1 MIMLKDSL
9 RQIYAKVFV
18 LQCAITVVL
27 VLLLL
32 PFDANLSLSALV
44 GAGAV
49 LLGNG
54 CYMLFETGGAVLG
67 IGQKKTVK
75 KRLGGSIL
83 GRHLLAELLKIA
95 VIAVLLLLALAS
107 GLFSALWVV
116 IAAIVVIVGHGF
128 AFLII
133 R

>member
-1 MIMLKDSL
+1 MLKDSL
-9 RQIYAKVFV
+9 RQIYAKVFF
-18 LQCAITVVL
+18 LQCAIAIGL

-32 PFDANLSLSALV
+32 PFDANFSLSALV

-67 IGQKKTVK
+67 IGQTKTAK
-75 KRLGGSIL
+75 KRLGGSIF

-95 VIAVLLLLALAS
+95 VIAALLLLALAS

>member
-1 MIMLKDSL
+1 MLKDSL
-9 RQIYAKVFV
+9 QRIYAKVFF
-18 LQCAITVVL
+18 LQCAIALGL

-32 PFDANLSLSALV
+32 PFDVNLSLSALA
-44 GAGAV
+44 GATAV

-54 CYMLFETGGAVLG
+54 CYILFETRGAVVG
-67 IGQKKTVK
+67 IGQKKPVK
-75 KRLGGSIL
+75 KRLGGRIF

-95 VIAVLLLLALAS
+95 VIAALLLLALAS

-116 IAAIVVIVGHGF
+116 IAASIVIVGHGF

>member
-1 MIMLKDSL
+1 MLKDSL
-9 RQIYAKVFV
+9 QQIYAKVFF
-18 LQCAITVVL
+18 LQCAIAAVL

-32 PFDANLSLSALV
+32 VFDANLSLSALV

-49 LLGNG
+49 LAGNG
-54 CYMLFETGGAVLG
+54 CYILFETRGAIVG
-67 IGQKKTVK
+67 IGQRKPVR
-75 KRLGGSIL
+75 KRLGGRIF

-95 VIAVLLLLALAS
+95 VIVALLLLALAS

-116 IAAIVVIVGHGF
+116 IAASTVVVGHGF
-128 AFLII
+128 AFLLI